1 MAIQE
6 FSDGAGVRWRVWAT
20 TPSRGNVR
28 PQFAAGWLAF
38 ESGSERRRLAPIP
51 AGWTEADDA
60 ALCEMLAQATV
71 ILRHAA
77 PPPWSVPAEPG
88 RGTRTLEATVAK
100 VRAVIQSVDATLQGQ
115 AAG

>member
-6 FSDGAGVRWRVWAT
+6 FSDEAGVRWRVWAT

-38 ESGSERRRLAPIP
+38 ESGIERRRLAPIP
-51 AGWTEADDA
+51 AEWTEADDA
-60 ALCEMLAQATV
+60 GLREMLGQATV
-71 ILRHAA
+71 IIRHAA
-77 PPPWSVPAEPG
+77 SPPLPVAEAPARET
-88 RGTRTLEATVAK
+88 GTLDSTVAR
-100 VRAVIQSVDATLQGQ
+100 VRAVIQSVDVTLQGG

>member
-6 FSDGAGVRWRVWAT
+6 FSDKDGVRWRVWAT

-60 ALCEMLAQATV
+60 ALGEMLAQATV
-71 ILRHAA
+71 IIRHAA
-77 PPPWSVPAEPG
+77 PPSLPAAEEPAPETG
-88 RGTRTLEATVAK
+88 ALEATVAR

-115 AAG
+115 AG

>member
-1 MAIQE
+1 MAILE
-6 FSDGAGVRWRVWAT
+6 FSDEAGVRWRVWAT

-51 AGWTEADDA
+51 PEWMQADDA
-60 ALCEMLAQATV
+60 GFCAMLAQSTV
-71 ILRHAA
+71 IIRHAA
-77 PPPWSVPAEPG
+77 APPLPVAEEPARETG
-88 RGTRTLEATVAK
+88 TLEATVAR
-100 VRAVIQSVDATLQGQ
+100 VRAVIQSVDSTLQGQ

>member
-1 MAIQE
+1 MSIQE

-51 AGWTEADDA
+51 IGWMEADDA

-71 ILRHAA
+71 IIRHAA
-77 PPPWSVPAEPG
+77 APPLPLAEEPARE
-88 RGTRTLEATVAK
+88 TETLEATVAK

>member
-6 FSDGAGVRWRVWAT
+6 FSDEAGVRWRVWAT

-51 AGWTEADDA
+51 AGWSEVDDA

-71 ILRHAA
+71 IIRHATPA
-77 PPPWSVPAEPG
+77 SVPVAEEPAREPG
-88 RGTRTLEATVAK
+88 ALEATVAR